1 MDYRVYAGDV
11 KELMIDNIEYPVP
24 EGATCKIRYTVGT
37 SMRKEN
43 EITVC
48 TAKTSVLKAKN
59 IKAGFTGLKV
69 ILREDLESHFANIKD
84 NGLMVPV
91 LLTVADGATYSGNLM
106 VSGDPEM
113 ESEDRGMELS
123 MEGNYFTKQG
133 NNG

>member
-1 MDYRVYAGDV
+1 MAYQVQAGDIV
-11 KELMIDNIEYPVP
+11 ELMIDGISYPVP

-91 LLTVADGATYSGNLM
+91 LLTVANGDTYSGNLM

-123 MEGNYFTKQG
+123 MEGNYFTKQ
-133 NNG
+133 